1 MTKISFPKADSEHLI
16 VYPKQ
21 MSEIEDQ
28 LFNNGMPEAAL
39 MEKVGIKISNWFLER
54 ENLLKSGL
62 VVIIGPGHNGG
73 DGAVIARELFLKG
86 YIVSVWCPFQ
96 IRKTLTIKHLNYI
109 TSLGIKILINP
120 PDPEKNELWIDA
132 VFGNNQTRS
141 TDSNLIK
148 LFNEKSKTNT
158 GKIVSIDIPTGLN
171 PNSGKPFADKAVKAN
186 YTLSIGLKK
195 IGLLQDSAI
204 PYVGQIHNI
213 EIGIFKSHFVKLD
226 QRILSLSRKDFNDIS
241 LYLPPANSDKYS
253 RGRTLL
259 IVGSEKYPGAA
270 LLAIKG
276 ALASGVGSITALSPK
291 SVANLIWNISPEVVM
306 NDFAKSSEE
315 GNSLFYDSLKNQD
328 LNRYETILIG
338 PGIGVDITDWEKA
351 AKYLCDFKG
360 TLILDAD
367 ALNRIAKSKNGSKF
381 FLDRSFQTWITPHYQ
396 EFKRLFPDLDEHN
409 RVDLSMKAANQF
421 KLDLLL
427 KGANSI
433 ISDSK
438 GSVWQIYESDPFTAR
453 AGLGDLLSGFI
464 SGLCALELSSGEII
478 NAESFA
484 KYVFLHS
491 YAASNSSKGSTAS
504 LIGNQLSKIVR
515 QIKTRQML

>member
-16 VYPKQ
+16 VYPTQ
-21 MSEIEDQ
+21 MSEIENE
-28 LFNNGMPEAAL
+28 LFNDGMPEAAL

-54 ENLLKSGL
+54 EKLLKEGL

-86 YIVSVWCPFQ
+86 YPVSVWCPFK
-96 IRKTLTIKHLNYI
+96 IRKTLTIKHLSYI
-109 TSLGIKILINP
+109 TSLGIKILIDA
-120 PDPEKNELWIDA
+120 PDPSNNELWIDA
-132 VFGNNQTRS
+132 VFGNNQTKS
-141 TDSNLIK
+141 TDSNLID
-148 LFNEKSKTNT
+148 LFNEKSKINK
-158 GKIVSIDIPTGLN
+158 GQIVSVDIPTGLD
-171 PNSGKPFADKAVKAN
+171 PNTGKPFADNAVKAN

-195 IGLLQDSAI
+195 IGLMQDSAI

-213 EIGIFKSHFVKLD
+213 EIGIFKSHLVKLNK
-226 QRILSLSRKDFNDIS
+226 RILSLSKKDFEKIT
-241 LYLPPANSDKYS
+241 LYIPPSNSDKYS

-291 SVANLIWNISPEVVM
+291 SVANLIWNISPEVII
-306 NDFAKSSEE
+306 NDFANTSEE
-315 GNSLFYDSLKNQD
+315 GHSLFSDSLKNKD
-328 LNRYETILIG
+328 LNRFETIVIG
-338 PGIGVDITDWEKA
+338 PGIGIDLTDWEKA
-351 AKYLCDFKG
+351 AECLYDFKG
-360 TLILDAD
+360 TLIIDAD
-367 ALNRIAKSKNGSKF
+367 GLNRVAKSKIGSKF
-381 FLDRSFQTWITPHYQ
+381 FLKRNFQTWITPHYQ
-396 EFKRLFPDLDEHN
+396 EFKRLFPDLEEHN
-409 RVDLSMKAANQF
+409 RVDLSLKAASKF

-438 GSVWQIYESDPFTAR
+438 GSVWQIYESDPFSAR

-464 SGLCALELSSGEII
+464 SGLCALELSSGKII
-478 NAESFA
+478 TAESFA

-491 YAASNSSKGSTAS
+491 YAASNSLKGSTAS
-504 LIGNQLSKIVR
+504 LIGNELSKIVR
-515 QIKTRQML
+515 QIKTGQML

>member
-16 VYPKQ
+16 IYPKQ
-21 MSEIEDQ
+21 MSEIENE
-28 LFNNGMPEAAL
+28 LFNQGMPEAAL

-54 ENLLKSGL
+54 VNLLKSG
-62 VVIIGPGHNGG
+62 VIVIIGPGHNGG
-73 DGAVIARELFLKG
+73 DGVVIARELFLKG
-86 YIVSVWCPFQ
+86 YLVSVWCPFQ
-96 IRKTLTIKHLNYI
+96 IKKTLTIKHLSYI
-109 TSLGIKILINP
+109 TSLGVKILVNA

-132 VFGNNQTRS
+132 VLGNNQTS
-141 TDSNLIK
+141 SIDNNLIE
-148 LFNEKSKTNT
+148 LFNKKFKTKK

-171 PNSGKPFADKAVKAN
+171 PYSGKPFADNAVKAN

-195 IGLLQDSAI
+195 IGLLQDTAI
-204 PYVGQIHNI
+204 PYVGEIHNI
-213 EIGIFKSHFVKLD
+213 EIGISKSHLTKINR
-226 QRILSLSRKDFNDIS
+226 RILSLTKRDFVDIS
-241 LYLPPANSDKYS
+241 LFIPPSNAEKYS

-270 LLAIKG
+270 ILAIKG

-291 SVANLIWNISPEVVM
+291 SVANLIWNISPEVVI
-306 NDFAKSSEE
+306 NDFANSSED
-315 GNSLFYDSLKNQD
+315 GNSLFFEALKNKD
-328 LNRYETILIG
+328 LSRFETIVIG
-338 PGIGVDITDWEKA
+338 PGIGIDIPDWEKA
-351 AKYLCDFKG
+351 VEYLYDFEG

-367 ALNRIAKSKNGSKF
+367 ALNRIAKSRNGSNF
-381 FLDRSFQTWITPHYQ
+381 FIERSFQTWITPHFK
-396 EFKRLFPDLDEHN
+396 EFKRLFPDLEEKN
-409 RVDLSMKAANQF
+409 RLELSIKAASIFN
-421 KLDLLL
+421 LDLLL

-438 GSVWQIYESDPFTAR
+438 GSVWQISESDPFSAR

-478 NAESFA
+478 TAESLA

-504 LIGNQLSKIVR
+504 IIGNKLSKIVR
-515 QIKTRQML
+515 QIKTGQML

>member
-1 MTKISFPKADSEHLI
+1 MTKFSFPKADSEHII

-21 MSEIEDQ
+21 MSEIEND
-28 LFNNGMPEAAL
+28 LFKNGMPEAAL
-39 MEKVGIKISNWFLER
+39 MEKVGIKISNWLLER
-54 ENLLKSGL
+54 EKLLKSGL

-86 YIVSVWCPFQ
+86 YLVSVWCPFK
-96 IRKTLTIKHLNYI
+96 IRKTLTIKHLSYI
-109 TSLGIKILINP
+109 TSLGIKIHIDA

-141 TDSNLIK
+141 TDSKLIE
-148 LFNEKSKTNT
+148 LFNKKSKTSK

-171 PNSGKPFADKAVKAN
+171 PNSGKPFADNAVKAN

-213 EIGIFKSHFVKLD
+213 EIGIFKSHLEKLD
-226 QRILSLSRKDFNDIS
+226 KSILSLSRKDFNDIT
-241 LYLPPANSDKYS
+241 LYLPPSNAYKYS

-276 ALASGVGSITALSPK
+276 ALASGVGSITALSPQ
-291 SVANLIWNISPEVVM
+291 SVANLIWNISPEVVI

-315 GNSLFYDSLKNQD
+315 GNSLFSDSLKNKD

-338 PGIGVDITDWEKA
+338 PGVGVDIPDWEKA
-351 AKYLCDFKG
+351 IEYLYNFKG

-367 ALNRIAKSKNGSKF
+367 ALNRTAKSKIGSQ
-381 FLDRSFQTWITPHYQ
+381 FLLQRSFQTWITPHYQ
-396 EFKRLFPDLDEHN
+396 EFKRLFPDINENN
-409 RVDLSMKAANQF
+409 RVDLTLKAANQF
-421 KLDLLL
+421 NLDLLL

-438 GSVWQIYESDPFTAR
+438 GSVWQIYESDPFSAR

-504 LIGNQLSKIVR
+504 IIGNQLSKIVR
-515 QIKTRQML
+515 QIKTGQML

>member
-1 MTKISFPKADSEHLI
+1 MTKISFPKADAEHLI

-21 MSEIEDQ
+21 MSEIEND
-28 LFNNGMPEAAL
+28 LFKDGMPEAAL

-86 YIVSVWCPFQ
+86 YLVSVWCPFQ
-96 IRKTLTIKHLNYI
+96 IKKTLTIKHLSYI
-109 TSLGIKILINP
+109 TSLGIKIHIDA

-141 TDSNLIK
+141 TDSKLIE
-148 LFNEKSKTNT
+148 LFNKKSKNNK
-158 GKIVSIDIPTGLN
+158 GKIISIDIPTGLN
-171 PNSGKPFADKAVKAN
+171 PKSGKPFADNAVKAN

-213 EIGIFKSHFVKLD
+213 QIGIFKTHLVKLD
-226 QRILSLSRKDFNDIS
+226 KRILSLSRKDFNDVR
-241 LYLPPANSDKYS
+241 LYLPSSDSDKYS

-276 ALASGVGSITALSPK
+276 ALASGVGSITALAPK
-291 SVANLIWNISPEVVM
+291 SVANLIWNVSPEVVI
-306 NDFAKSSEE
+306 NDFTKSSEE
-315 GNSLFYDSLKNQD
+315 GNSIFSDSLKNKD
-328 LNRYETILIG
+328 LKRYETILIG
-338 PGIGVDITDWEKA
+338 PGIGVEIKDWEEA
-351 AKYLCDFKG
+351 VEYFYDFKG

-367 ALNRIAKSKNGSKF
+367 ALNRIAKSKIGTKF
-381 FLDRSFQTWITPHYQ
+381 LLERSFQTWITPHYK
-396 EFKRLFPDLDEHN
+396 EFKRLFPDIDEQN
-409 RVDLSMKAANQF
+409 RVDLTMQAANQF
-421 KLDLLL
+421 NLDLLL

-433 ISDSK
+433 VSDSK
-438 GSVWQIYESDPFTAR
+438 GSVWQIYESDPFSAR

-515 QIKTRQML
+515 QIKTGQML

>member
-21 MSEIEDQ
+21 MLEIEND

-54 ENLLKSGL
+54 EKLLKSGV

-86 YIVSVWCPFQ
+86 YLVSVWCPFQ
-96 IRKTLTIKHLNYI
+96 IRKTLTIKHFSYL
-109 TSLGIKILINP
+109 TSLGIKILNDA

-132 VFGNNQTRS
+132 VFGNNQRRG
-141 TDSNLIK
+141 TDSNLIE
-148 LFNEKSKTNT
+148 LFNEKSKINK

-171 PNSGKPFADKAVKAN
+171 PTSGKPFADNAVKAN

-195 IGLLQDSAI
+195 IGLMQDSAI

-213 EIGIFKSHFVKLD
+213 EIGIFKNHLAKLNNK
-226 QRILSLSRKDFNDIS
+226 ILSISKKDINDVSLFVPSFNS
-241 LYLPPANSDKYS
+241 NKYS

-291 SVANLIWNISPEVVM
+291 SVANLIWNIAPEVVI
-306 NDFAKSSEE
+306 NDFVNSSEE
-315 GNSLFYDSLKNQD
+315 GNSLFFDSLKNKD
-328 LNRYETILIG
+328 LNRFETIVIG
-338 PGIGVDITDWEKA
+338 PGIGVDITDWEQA
-351 AKYLCDFKG
+351 SECLHDFKG

-367 ALNRIAKSKNGSKF
+367 ALNRMAKSSKGSKF
-381 FLDRSFQTWITPHYQ
+381 FLERSFQTWITPHYQ
-396 EFKRLFPDLDEHN
+396 EFKRLFPDLEGVN
-409 RVDLSMKAANQF
+409 RVDLSLKAAHQLNV
-421 KLDLLL
+421 DILL

-438 GSVWQIYESDPFTAR
+438 GSVWQIYESDPFSAR

-464 SGLCALELSSGEII
+464 AGLCALELSSGKNIT
-478 NAESFA
+478 AESFA

-491 YAASNSSKGSTAS
+491 YAASNSLKGSTAS
-504 LIGNQLSKIVR
+504 IIGNELSKIVR
-515 QIKTRQML
+515 QIKTGQML

>member
-1 MTKISFPKADSEHLI
+1 MTKFSFPKADSEHI
-16 VYPKQ
+16 IIYPKQ
-21 MSEIEDQ
+21 MSEIENN
-28 LFNNGMPEAAL
+28 LFKDGMPEAAL
-39 MEKVGIKISNWFLER
+39 MEKVGIKISNWLLER
-54 ENLLKSGL
+54 EKLLKSGL

-73 DGAVIARELFLKG
+73 DGAVLARELFLKG
-86 YIVSVWCPFQ
+86 YLVSVWCPFQ
-96 IRKTLTIKHLNYI
+96 IRKTLTIKHLSYL
-109 TSLGIKILINP
+109 TSLGIKIHIDA
-120 PDPEKNELWIDA
+120 PDPGKNDLWIDA

-141 TDSNLIK
+141 TDSKLIE
-148 LFNEKSKTNT
+148 LFNEKSKSNK

-171 PNSGKPFADKAVKAN
+171 PNSGKPFADDAVKAN

-213 EIGIFKSHFVKLD
+213 EIGIFKSHLKKLD
-226 QRILSLSRKDFNDIS
+226 KSILSLSRKDFNDIR
-241 LYLPPANSDKYS
+241 LYLPPSNSYKYS

-270 LLAIKG
+270 LLTIKG
-276 ALASGVGSITALSPK
+276 ALASGVGSIKAITPK
-291 SVANLIWNISPEVVM
+291 SVANLIWNISPEVVI
-306 NDFAKSSEE
+306 NNFAKSSEE
-315 GNSLFYDSLKNQD
+315 GNSLFSDSLKNKD

-338 PGIGVDITDWEKA
+338 PGIGVDIKDWEEA
-351 AKYLCDFKG
+351 VEYLYDFKG

-367 ALNRIAKSKNGSKF
+367 ALNRTAKSKIGSKF
-381 FLDRSFQTWITPHYQ
+381 LLERSFQTWITPHYQ
-396 EFKRLFPDLDEHN
+396 EFKRLFPHIDENNRIDLT
-409 RVDLSMKAANQF
+409 VKAANQF
-421 KLDLLL
+421 NLDILL

-438 GSVWQIYESDPFTAR
+438 GSVWQIYESDPFSAR

-464 SGLCALELSSGEII
+464 SGLCALELSSGEVI

-515 QIKTRQML
+515 QIKVGQML

>member
-21 MSEIEDQ
+21 MLEIEND
-28 LFNNGMPEAAL
+28 LFNDGMPEAAL
-39 MEKVGIKISNWFLER
+39 MEKVGIKVSNWFLER
-54 ENLLKSGL
+54 EKLLKRGV

-86 YIVSVWCPFQ
+86 YLVSVWCPFQ
-96 IRKTLTIKHLNYI
+96 IRKTLTIKHLSYLS
-109 TSLGIKILINP
+109 SLGIKILNDA
-120 PDPEKNELWIDA
+120 PDLEKNELWIDA
-132 VFGNNQTRS
+132 VFGNNQRRG
-141 TDSNLIK
+141 TDSNLIR
-148 LFNEKSKTNT
+148 LFNEKSKINK

-171 PNSGKPFADKAVKAN
+171 PTTGKPFADNAVKAN
-186 YTLSIGLKK
+186 HTLSIGLKK
-195 IGLLQDSAI
+195 IGLMQDSAI
-204 PYVGQIHNI
+204 PYVGKIHNI
-213 EIGIFKSHFVKLD
+213 EIGIFKNHLAKLNEK
-226 QRILSLSRKDFNDIS
+226 ILSLSKKDIKDVS
-241 LYLPPANSDKYS
+241 LFVPSFNSDKYS

-291 SVANLIWNISPEVVM
+291 SVANLIWNSSPEVVI

-315 GNSLFYDSLKNQD
+315 GNSLFSDFLNKD

-351 AKYLCDFKG
+351 VGYLYDFKG

-381 FLDRSFQTWITPHYQ
+381 FLERSFQTWITPHYK

-409 RVDLSMKAANQF
+409 RVNLALKAANQF
-421 KLDLLL
+421 NLDLLL

-438 GSVWQIYESDPFTAR
+438 GSVWQIYDSDPFSAR

-504 LIGNQLSKIVR
+504 LVGNHLSKIVR
-515 QIKTRQML
+515 QIKTGQMS